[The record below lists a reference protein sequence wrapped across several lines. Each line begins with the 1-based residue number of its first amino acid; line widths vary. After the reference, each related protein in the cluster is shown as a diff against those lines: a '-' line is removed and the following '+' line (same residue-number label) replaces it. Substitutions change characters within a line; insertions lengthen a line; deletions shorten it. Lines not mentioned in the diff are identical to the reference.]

1 MLKICVLHMICRYI
15 WFNFHSYNFYLVM
28 TKKGKWFWR
37 LRYWA
42 SFNKH
47 RFKVLLIK
55 VLIKKWK
62 RWKSY
67 QTILFS
73 RLWKM
78 IRTVVSDRPHYIW
91 MPSSGNH
98 HSRDRNHD
106 SVIIS
111 STFLKTEKRQII
123 VYTYYIFPC
132 FAIWSNFQSSSTIHR
147 TNIRATQYPNSQIY
161 VTARS
166 LQNPKN
172 LNNCTQEIVVEPL
185 NAQRNILTQI

>member
-37 LRYWA
+37 LRYCVT
-42 SFNKH
+42 FNKH

-62 RWKSY
+62 CWKSY

-111 STFLKTEKRQII
+111 STFLKQRKDK
-123 VYTYYIFPC
+123 
-132 FAIWSNFQSSSTIHR
+132 QSSTLSTFSLVLPSGAIFSPL
-147 TNIRATQYPNSQIY
+147 QLF
-161 VTARS
+161 TA
-166 LQNPKN
+166 Q
-172 LNNCTQEIVVEPL
+172 TFV
-185 NAQRNILTQI
+185 QRNIQIPKCMWQQDIFRIRKISITARKKLLLSL